1 MRIIFLNC
9 WNSRTGKVFL
19 DFVEGYSLNIDI
31 FCFQEVFPKLFEKI
45 SNLLPDHTGYY
56 LTENKMIDLGFVTG
70 QATFVNKN
78 IKVISSGKIG
88 LYRQVYNSIQE
99 HSAVYC
105 GDELNADMSSSSG
118 GKPRSLE
125 REGCHNDVWYMQ
137 YADIEISNK
146 VVHLANIHGKAR
158 PGHKLDTPTRLR
170 QSKVI
175 INFFKDKH
183 GPKIIGGDFNL
194 LPETKSVQMFEE
206 AGYKNLI
213 KDYKIKT
220 TRNMLAWGTLKKS
233 EEKQCFAD
241 YVFTSSDV
249 KVKSFEVPDIK
260 ISDHLPLIL
269 SFEI

>member
-31 FCFQEVFPKLFEKI
+31 FCFQEVQPGLFRKL
-45 SNLLPDHTGYY
+45 SSLLPDCNSCYA
-56 LTENKMIDLGFVTG
+56 G
-70 QATFVNKN
+70 QKATFVNKN
-78 IKVISSGKIG
+78 IIIISSENGMNFVQDVEMG
-88 LYRQVYNSIQE
+88 LN
-99 HSAVYC
+99 
-105 GDELNADMSSSSG
+105 GDKLYI
-118 GKPRSLE
+118 
-125 REGCHNDVWYMQ
+125 V
-137 YADIEISNK
+137 
-146 VVHLANIHGKAR
+146 NIHGKAR

-233 EEKQCFAD
+233 EEKQYFAD
-241 YVFTSSDV
+241 YVFTSFDV
-249 KVKSFEVPDIK
+249 KVKNFEVHDIE